1 MTEYRLLIDG
11 KLVHGDMTMAVVNP
25 ATEQVLARAPRAS
38 RGQLDTAVAA
48 AKAAFPAWA
57 ARPINDRRAL
67 ILRIA
72 DQLEARAEEFARLLT
87 QEQGKPLN
95 GLGSRWEMGGAA
107 AWAGHTASL
116 SLPEEVLQDDEAGR
130 VRLLRKPI
138 GVAGSITPWNFPV
151 MIAVWHILP
160 ALRVGNAVVIK
171 PSALTPLATLR
182 MVELASAVLP
192 PGVLNIVTGDDKGFN
207 LGAAMSEH
215 PGIDKIVFTGSTPT
229 GRHVMRA
236 AAGNLKRLTLELGGN
251 DAGIVLPDADPAAIA
266 EGLFWGA
273 FINNGQT
280 CAALKRLY
288 VHDSIHDAV
297 CAALVAFARTIP
309 LGDGMDE
316 ASVLGPVQNR
326 AQFDKVAALVADAAA
341 RGQVLLGGA
350 PGQGL
355 FFPPTII
362 AGLRNGDALVD
373 QEQFGPALPVIRYSS
388 LDEAVAMAN
397 DNPNGLGAS
406 VWGSDVDAARAVA
419 RRLESGSVWI
429 NKHGAVQPNAPFGG
443 VKQSGIS
450 LQFGLEGLKENTTA
464 QVVFG

>member
-1 MTEYRLLIDG
+1 MFDLTIDG
-11 KLVHGDMTMAVVNP
+11 KPVATEARFAVMNP
-25 ATEQVLARAPRAS
+25 ATGAVVGHAPNATPTD
-38 RGQLDTAVAA
+38 LDRAVAA
-48 AKAAFPAWA
+48 ARAAQPGWA
-57 ARPINDRRAL
+57 ALPDADRAAACAA
-67 ILRIA
+67 IA
-72 DQLEARAEEFARLLT
+72 RLLTDHAEELARLLT

-138 GVAGSITPWNFPV
+138 GVAGSTTPWNFPV

-443 VKQSGIS
+443 VKQSGIG

>member
-1 MTEYRLLIDG
+1 MCIR
-11 KLVHGDMTMAVVNP
+11 
-25 ATEQVLARAPRAS
+25 
-38 RGQLDTAVAA
+38 
-48 AKAAFPAWA
+48 
-57 ARPINDRRAL
+57 DR
-67 ILRIA
+67 
-72 DQLEARAEEFARLLT
+72 
-87 QEQGKPLN
+87 GKPLN

-316 ASVLGPVQNR
+316 ASVLGPVQN
-326 AQFDKVAALVADAAA
+326 L
-341 RGQVLLGGA
+341 
-350 PGQGL
+350 
-355 FFPPTII
+355 
-362 AGLRNGDALVD
+362 
-373 QEQFGPALPVIRYSS
+373 S
-388 LDEAVAMAN
+388 L
-397 DNPNGLGAS
+397 
-406 VWGSDVDAARAVA
+406 
-419 RRLESGSVWI
+419 I
-429 NKHGAVQPNAPFGG
+429 H
-443 VKQSGIS
+443 I
-450 LQFGLEGLKENTTA
+450 
-464 QVVFG
+464 

>member
-1 MTEYRLLIDG
+1 
-11 KLVHGDMTMAVVNP
+11 
-25 ATEQVLARAPRAS
+25 
-38 RGQLDTAVAA
+38 
-48 AKAAFPAWA
+48 
-57 ARPINDRRAL
+57 
-67 ILRIA
+67 
-72 DQLEARAEEFARLLT
+72 
-87 QEQGKPLN
+87 
-95 GLGSRWEMGGAA
+95 
-107 AWAGHTASL
+107 
-116 SLPEEVLQDDEAGR
+116 
-130 VRLLRKPI
+130 
-138 GVAGSITPWNFPV
+138 
-151 MIAVWHILP
+151 
-160 ALRVGNAVVIK
+160 
-171 PSALTPLATLR
+171 
-182 MVELASAVLP
+182 
-192 PGVLNIVTGDDKGFN
+192 
-207 LGAAMSEH
+207 
-215 PGIDKIVFTGSTPT
+215 
-229 GRHVMRA
+229 MRA

-443 VKQSGIS
+443 VKQSGIG